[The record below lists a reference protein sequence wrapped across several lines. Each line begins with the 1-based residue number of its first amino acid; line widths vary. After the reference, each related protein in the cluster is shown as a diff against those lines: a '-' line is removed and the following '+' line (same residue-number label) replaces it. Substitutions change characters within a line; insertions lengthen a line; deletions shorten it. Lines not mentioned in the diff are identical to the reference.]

1 MIAMRLSKILIL
13 LFCFGIFLRLVPII
27 TGNTFFW
34 FDQGLD
40 SILVKL
46 LVVDHRINLTS
57 RYSGLAGVLMGPVY
71 TWMLTIP
78 FAISRGDPR
87 SFTIFLSFLSLIS
100 AGASYVF
107 VKKVAGLTAGLF
119 ACAWVLFAPFFV
131 FNSTVASS
139 PAPLTSLFIFYII
152 CAYELF
158 ANNKTIFWIPLLFL
172 CGLFFQFEIAF
183 SLFLIPVT
191 LTLFFIFRSKKL
203 FNRNLVIGI
212 LLLAL
217 TFVPQLLFDF
227 RHNFLIT
234 KGFLNIF
241 SGSGNSLYSNQH
253 PLFTRFV
260 DRGWSFGDD
269 FLRMALLFRNP
280 FIVFPVFAAIIY
292 GWFISKQKKL
302 FKILITII
310 AVFYI
315 GFSLYPGPIWDWY
328 RAGLPIVYTLLF
340 VIPFAVIWN
349 KFKFSRIFIII
360 LFLSIFYKA
369 IDPPSIISQLQNK
382 IIYNISSR
390 KTQELILDY
399 VYKSADGKPFSYFAY
414 TPPVY
419 DYVWQFDF
427 WQYGQSKY
435 GYLPKNW
442 QMSIPLLG
450 IGVQAVAPTNNEG
463 LFYLIMEPNPERP
476 WEREGWRKNKL
487 GKIIETKYFPGDVI
501 VEKRITNEQSE
512 VYNN

>member
-1 MIAMRLSKILIL
+1 MRLNKLLIL
-13 LFCFGIFLRLVPII
+13 LFCLGIFLRLIPII

-71 TWMLTIP
+71 TWMLAVP

-87 SFTIFLSFLSLIS
+87 SFTIFLSLLSLVS
-100 AGASYVF
+100 AGATYAF

-131 FNSTVASS
+131 FNATVASS
-139 PAPLTSLFIFYII
+139 PAPLNSLFIFYII

-158 ANNKTIFWIPLLFL
+158 VNNKTIFWIPLLFL

-183 SLFLIPVT
+183 SLFVIPATLI
-191 LTLFFIFRSKKL
+191 LFFIFRPKKL
-203 FNRNLVIGI
+203 FDRNFVAGIFLLV
-212 LLLAL
+212 L
-217 TFVPQLLFDF
+217 TFIPQLLFDF

-253 PLFTRFV
+253 PLLMRFA
-260 DRGWSFGDD
+260 DRAWSFGDD
-269 FLRMALLFRNP
+269 FLRMVLLFRNP
-280 FIVFPVFAAIIY
+280 LIVFPVLVTIVY

-302 FKILITII
+302 FQILISII
-310 AVFYI
+310 IVFYI

-340 VIPFAVIWN
+340 TIPFAAIFN
-349 KFKFSRIFIII
+349 KYKFTRIFILV
-360 LFLSIFYKA
+360 LFLSIALKA
-369 IDPPSIISQLQNK
+369 IYPQPIK
-382 IIYNISSR
+382 YNISSR

-399 VYKSADGKPFSYFAY
+399 VYKSANGKLFSYFAY

-427 WQYGQSKY
+427 WQYGQRKY

-450 IGVQAVAPTNNEG
+450 IGVQAGQPKFNEG
-463 LFYLIMEPNPERP
+463 LFFLIMEPNPDRP
-476 WEREGWRKNKL
+476 WEREGWEKNKL

-501 VEKRITNEQSE
+501 VEKRTTD
-512 VYNN
+512 